1 MNKKAAS
8 IILPT
13 VILTSLLY
21 PIQEERSVQANELN
35 KPTMEE
41 RNHKKSQEKPH
52 PNFRWSDPGPSSPV
66 LHPGSVKGAGLM
78 AEPLQEIDSVLE
90 TKISE
95 GAMPG
100 AVTLVARKGHIAQHE
115 AYGNSY
121 LYKDDDGTEAEQA
134 LNMEKD
140 TIFDVASISKIFT
153 ATAAMKLYEEGHFK
167 LDDPVAKHIP
177 EFAQNGKENVTIEQL
192 MTHTSGFVA
201 WVPLYS
207 QGESREDRLQ
217 YVYEHP
223 LDNPPGSTYTYS
235 DLNMITLASIIERIS
250 GQRLDEFV
258 KENITDPLAMRDTM
272 YNPPQEL
279 KDRIAATEYQPVVDR
294 GMVWG
299 EVHDENAWSLGG
311 VAGHAGIFSTA
322 EDLAKLGHMYLND
335 GRYGG
340 KQILE
345 AETIERLTE
354 NRIPEFPGNEHGLG
368 WELSQGWY
376 MDALTDATTLGH
388 TGFTGTSMVLNPENQ
403 TMAILLT
410 NRVHPTRDTVSTN
423 PTRQLFARQVADA
436 IPIDMPTEEGAWF
449 SGYGDNLERT
459 MTAKV
464 DTTESTT
471 LSFDTWYRIES
482 DYDYGYIEASEDG
495 ETWTEIT
502 SPFTGNSQSWE
513 QHEAELPADTEYV
526 RFRYETDDN
535 TNGRGWYVTNLNINS
550 SASLNWTS
558 NDWEK
563 RAY

>member
-1 MNKKAAS
+1 MKKKAS
-8 IILPT
+8 PIILSAA
-13 VILTSLLY
+13 ILASLFY
-21 PIQEERSVQANELN
+21 PIQEERSVEANELN

-41 RNHKKSQEKPH
+41 RNHKKSKEKPH
-52 PNFRWSDPGPSSPV
+52 PNFSWSDPGPSSPV
-66 LHPGSVKGAGLM
+66 LHPGSVKGSGLM

-90 TKISE
+90 AKIAE

-100 AVTLVARKGHIAQHE
+100 AVTLVARKGHIAQNE
-115 AYGNSY
+115 AYGHSL
-121 LYKDDDGTEAEQA
+121 LYEDDEGTQVDEPIS
-134 LNMEKD
+134 MEKD
-140 TIFDVASISKIFT
+140 TIFDAASISKIFT
-153 ATAAMKLYEEGHFK
+153 ATAAMKLYEEGHFD
-167 LDDPVAKHIP
+167 LDDPVAEHIP

-207 QGESREDRLQ
+207 QGETREDRLQ

-258 KENITDPLAMRDTM
+258 KDNITDPLAMKDTM

-279 KDRIAATEYQPVVDR
+279 KDRIAATEYQPSIDR

-299 EVHDENAWSLGG
+299 EVHDENAWSLDG
-311 VAGHAGIFSTA
+311 VGGHAGVFSTA

-340 KQILE
+340 KQILQP
-345 AETIERLTE
+345 ETIERLTE

-376 MDALTDATTLGH
+376 MDALTGASTLGH

-423 PTRQLFARQVADA
+423 TTRQLFARQAADA
-436 IPIDMPTEEGAWF
+436 IPVDIPGKERAWF
-449 SGYGDNLERT
+449 SGYGDNLNRT
-459 MTAKV
+459 LTAEV
-464 DTTESTT
+464 DPNEEAMLT
-471 LSFDTWYRIES
+471 FDTWYKIEQ
-482 DYDYGYIEASEDG
+482 DYDFGYVEVSEDG
-495 ETWTEIT
+495 ENWSALPE
-502 SPFTGNSQSWE
+502 PYTGSSKAWEEQSVD
-513 QHEAELPADTEYV
+513 LPAGTKYV
-526 RFRYETDDN
+526 RFRYETDGG
-535 TNGRGWYVTNLNINS
+535 TNGRGWYVTNLNINQPG
-550 SASLNWTS
+550 SLNFVS
-558 NDWEK
+558 DDWEK
-563 RAY
+563 RSY